1 MKSNWKVI
9 GETGLQFFGKMSAS
23 ISHEIKNVMAI
34 INENAGL
41 LEDLSLMEAKG
52 IPIDGERIRT
62 ITRRI
67 QSQIQRGDRI
77 IKNMNRFAHSAD
89 TPLGSLEIEDLFFL
103 VEALSK
109 RLATLRGVTLKL
121 TPPMETFAFH
131 GNLFLLEHLLWQC
144 LDFAMELVGPG
155 NTVEM
160 GAIQKKQ
167 DAKIRLTWTAG
178 LIQSECDDFPTARE
192 EALLLAL
199 KARLDVRSGDGEM
212 VIILPLG
219 EERK

>member
-41 LEDLSLMEAKG
+41 LEDLSFMEAKG

-89 TPLGSLEIEDLFFL
+89 NPLRSLEIEDLFFL
-103 VEALSK
+103 MEALSK
-109 RLATLRGVTLKL
+109 RLAAMRGVTLKL
-121 TPPMETFAFH
+121 TPPTETFVFH

-144 LDFAMELVGPG
+144 LDFAMELVGPE
-155 NTVEM
+155 NTIEI
-160 GAIQKKQ
+160 GAIQREQ
-167 DAKIRLTWTAG
+167 NAKIRLTWPAG
-178 LIQSECDDFPTARE
+178 LIQDECEDFPTVRE

-199 KARLDVRSGDGEM
+199 KARLDVRYRDGEM
-212 VIILPLG
+212 LITLPLG
-219 EERK
+219 EECK

>member
-1 MKSNWKVI
+1 MKSNWKVL

-41 LEDLSLMEAKG
+41 LEDLSFMETKG

-67 QSQIQRGDRI
+67 LSQIQRADRI

-89 TPLGSLEIEDLFFL
+89 NPRGSLEIEDLFFL

-109 RLATLRGVTLKL
+109 RLAAMRGVTLKL
-121 TPPMETFAFH
+121 IPPPETFVFN

-144 LDFAMELVGPG
+144 LDFVMELVGSG

-160 GAIQKKQ
+160 SAIQKEQ
-167 DAKIRLTWTAG
+167 NAEIRLTWSAKVIG
-178 LIQSECDDFPTARE
+178 AEGDGFPTERE

-199 KARLDVRSGDGEM
+199 KARLDVRSESGEM
-212 VIILPLG
+212 VITLPLG
-219 EERK
+219 KEGK